1 MDKHTVIPCS
11 LRKTVLRTTSMKFH
25 ANQCV
30 YWPGMGAAIL
40 HHHNACFNCIKN
52 SPSQPSE
59 PMILTRSPSYPLEKV
74 CVDYFQIQGYSYL
87 SVVDSFSGCLCIYS
101 FKDSEVH
108 SHRL

>member
-1 MDKHTVIPCS
+1 MDKRIVIPCS
-11 LRKTVLRTTSMKFH
+11 LRKTVLRNLHSANQGTTIMKFH

-59 PMILTRSPSYPLEKV
+59 PMILTPSPSYPFEQV
-74 CVDYFQIQGYSYL
+74 CVDYFQIQGYSYKCC
-87 SVVDSFSGCLCIYS
+87 G
-101 FKDSEVH
+101 
-108 SHRL
+108 